1 VKSLIFNLLYH
12 IREKTEEN
20 NIMEQSAVLIR
31 DQNVKEK
38 NKVTGNEKENSLK
51 LPNLASVAKKY

>member
-1 VKSLIFNLLYH
+1 MK
-12 IREKTEEN
+12 
-20 NIMEQSAVLIR
+20 QSAVLIR

-51 LPNLASVAKKY
+51 LPNLASAAKKY